1 MAKTKKEILFKDR
14 LFKGVSE
21 EGYFKV
27 SAVKT
32 TDVVKTAQARHGLS
46 LLNTVLLGRS
56 LTAAMLLA
64 SELKG
69 EERLKLSLE
78 GDGPVGGLVAEA
90 NRVGELR
97 GYVHHPSAELD
108 YSDPT
113 NKLEDGL
120 GLGLL
125 TVTKVLYNEAEPR
138 HSTIELA
145 KSDIT
150 SDVAHYLT
158 QSEQIP
164 SALLLDV
171 QLDNEGVVSQA
182 GGVLIQRLPGAPD
195 DVLETLQENLID
207 FPPVGKLLDEEYY
220 IDEIMHRA
228 CEPYE
233 VKVLDKQQVHFFC
246 RCSKDRFMAALSM
259 LSLEDLQEMQG
270 EGQEIVC
277 HFCNE
282 KVHVSADEVE
292 RLVNEAQAKRN

>member
-1 MAKTKKEILFKDR
+1 MASTKKEILFKDR
-14 LFKGVSE
+14 LFKGISR

-32 TDVVKTAQARHGLS
+32 TDVVRTAQERHELS
-46 LLNTVLLGRS
+46 LLNTLLLGRT

-78 GDGPVGGLVAEA
+78 GEGPVGGIVAEA

-97 GYVHHPSAELD
+97 GYVQQPRAELD
-108 YSDPT
+108 YSDPANT
-113 NKLEDGL
+113 IEDGL

-138 HSTIELA
+138 HSTIELRE
-145 KSDIT
+145 SDVT
-150 SDVAHYLT
+150 TDVAHYLA
-158 QSEQIP
+158 QSEQVP

-171 QLDNEGVVSQA
+171 QMDDDGGVSQA
-182 GGVLIQRLPGAPD
+182 GGLLIQRLPGAPD
-195 DVLETLQENLID
+195 EVLETLQNRLID
-207 FPPVGKLLDEEYY
+207 FPPIGKLLEQEFY

-233 VKVLDKQQVHFFC
+233 VDELDKQQVHFFC
-246 RCSKDRFMAALSM
+246 RCNKDRFMAALSM

-282 KVHVSADEVE
+282 KVQVSASEVE
-292 RLVNEAQAKRN
+292 RLINEAQAKRN